1 MELDLEALEVMTNR
15 LNEEKRQREIKEHN
29 ARMMREALGRA
40 DV

>member
-1 MELDLEALEVMTNR
+1 MDLDLEALEVLTNR
-15 LNEEKRQREIKEHN
+15 LNEDNRLAAIKEHN

>member
-1 MELDLEALEVMTNR
+1 MEIDLEALEVMTNR
-15 LNEEKRQREIKEHN
+15 LNEEKRQQQIKEHN